1 VGIEVETRDLLLAV
15 QHGTISRAGLV
26 SWLEDLENRAPADF
40 AASLPRPRPGHGTV
54 RSPGSLTNWKRSSEI
69 HGSRRGIDVRATRGA
84 QAGRRTRQARRV
96 EAAQSR
102 GASGDR
108 IREGRG
114 EGSAETRGL
123 GIIQQ
128 EPQRLT
134 PLVFLYL

>member
-1 VGIEVETRDLLLAV
+1 
-15 QHGTISRAGLV
+15 
-26 SWLEDLENRAPADF
+26 
-40 AASLPRPRPGHGTV
+40 
-54 RSPGSLTNWKRSSEI
+54 
-69 HGSRRGIDVRATRGA
+69 
-84 QAGRRTRQARRV
+84 V

-134 PLVFLYL
+134 PLVFLYLRGGAPDYEGSTLLVLDDLAEYFQLIPDPGRDRVGRLIHRYSRGEVDAGLLELCPTPAEICLVRDPGLLLGAL